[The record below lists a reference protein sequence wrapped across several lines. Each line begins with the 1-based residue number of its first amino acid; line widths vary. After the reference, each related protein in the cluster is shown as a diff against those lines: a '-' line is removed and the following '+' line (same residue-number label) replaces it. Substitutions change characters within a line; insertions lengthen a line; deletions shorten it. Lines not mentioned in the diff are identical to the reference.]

1 MRISVERFGD
11 GLRVRMRLDVDRRRW
26 LVTRV
31 AMVLL
36 AVIGVVTGV
45 WALAAPA
52 AWFRSFPFGLNWV
65 PMDGPYNQHLAVDA
79 GAFFLALGVL
89 AALAAAAAD
98 SLLCRVTGVGWLVFG
113 IPHLLYHAAHRP
125 ADMSGA
131 GFALMLIAAALMV
144 LIAAAAVVAAPRGRV
159 PLRDP
164 APMDI
169 RLPGRRNG

>member
-26 LVTRV
+26 LVTRI
-31 AMVLL
+31 ATALL

-65 PMDGPYNQHLAVDA
+65 PMGGPYNQHLAVDA

-89 AALAAAAAD
+89 AAIAFALAD
-98 SLLCRVTGVGWLVFG
+98 SLLSRVTGVVWLVFG
-113 IPHLLYHAAHRP
+113 VPHLIYHASHR
-125 ADMSGA
+125 ADMSAA
-131 GFALMLIAAALMV
+131 GFTVMLIAAALMV
-144 LIAAAAVVAAPRGRV
+144 AIAAAAVIAAPRGRV

-164 APMDI
+164 APMNI